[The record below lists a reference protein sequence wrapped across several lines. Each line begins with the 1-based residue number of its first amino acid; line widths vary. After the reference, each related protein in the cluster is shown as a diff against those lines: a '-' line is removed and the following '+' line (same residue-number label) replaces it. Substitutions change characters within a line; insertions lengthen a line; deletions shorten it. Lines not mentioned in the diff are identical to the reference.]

1 MWYYGKN
8 INFIESYKKG
18 LKILAKLKK
27 ELEDNP
33 KRIETYMKYMGFEGP
48 EGTIDYITNKIE
60 EHIKNKKN
68 ESTKN

>member
-1 MWYYGKN
+1 MTYIIAHLPKL
-8 INFIESYKKG
+8 EE
-18 LKILAKLKK
+18 LKK
-27 ELEDNP
+27 QLEDNP

-48 EGTIDYITNKIE
+48 DGTIDYITNKIE

>member
-1 MWYYGKN
+1 MTY
-8 INFIESYKKG
+8 IIAHLPTLEE
-18 LKILAKLKK
+18 LKK
-27 ELEDNP
+27 QLEENP

-60 EHIKNKKN
+60 EYIKNKKN

>member
-1 MWYYGKN
+1 MTY
-8 INFIESYKKG
+8 
-18 LKILAKLKK
+18 ILAHLPKLEELKK
-27 ELEDNP
+27 QLENNP
-33 KRIETYMKYMGFEGP
+33 KQIETYMKYMGFEGP

>member
-1 MWYYGKN
+1 MTYIIAHLPKL
-8 INFIESYKKG
+8 EE
-18 LKILAKLKK
+18 LKK
-27 ELEDNP
+27 QLENNP
-33 KRIETYMKYMGFEGP
+33 KQIETYMKYMGFEGP

>member
-1 MWYYGKN
+1 MTYITARLPKL
-8 INFIESYKKG
+8 EE
-18 LKILAKLKK
+18 LKK

-33 KRIETYMKYMGFEGP
+33 EKIETYIKYMGFEGP

>member
-1 MWYYGKN
+1 MTYITKHLPSLG
-8 INFIESYKKG
+8 E
-18 LKILAKLKK
+18 LKK

-33 KRIETYMKYMGFEGP
+33 EKIKYYIKYQGFEGP

>member
-1 MWYYGKN
+1 MTYITAHLPKL
-8 INFIESYKKG
+8 EE
-18 LKILAKLKK
+18 LKK
-27 ELEDNP
+27 QLENNP
-33 KRIETYMKYMGFEGP
+33 KQIETYMKYMGFEGP

>member
-1 MWYYGKN
+1 MTY
-8 INFIESYKKG
+8 IIAHLPTLED
-18 LKILAKLKK
+18 LKK
-27 ELEDNP
+27 QLEENP

>member
-1 MWYYGKN
+1 MTYITKHLPSL
-8 INFIESYKKG
+8 EE
-18 LKILAKLKK
+18 LKK

-48 EGTIDYITNKIE
+48 DGTIDYITQKIE

>member
-1 MWYYGKN
+1 MTY
-8 INFIESYKKG
+8 IIAH
-18 LKILAKLKK
+18 LPILEELKK
-27 ELEDNP
+27 QLEDNP

-48 EGTIDYITNKIE
+48 EGTIDYITQKME

>member
-1 MWYYGKN
+1 MTY
-8 INFIESYKKG
+8 ITAHLPTLEE
-18 LKILAKLKK
+18 LKK

-33 KRIETYMKYMGFEGP
+33 KKIETYMKYMGFEGP

-60 EHIKNKKN
+60 EHSKNKKN

>member
-1 MWYYGKN
+1 MTY
-8 INFIESYKKG
+8 ITAHLPTLEE
-18 LKILAKLKK
+18 LKK
-27 ELEDNP
+27 ELENNP

>member
-1 MWYYGKN
+1 MTYITKHLPSL
-8 INFIESYKKG
+8 EE
-18 LKILAKLKK
+18 LKK

>member
-1 MWYYGKN
+1 MTY
-8 INFIESYKKG
+8 ITAR
-18 LKILAKLKK
+18 LPILEELKK

-33 KRIETYMKYMGFEGP
+33 KKIETYIKYMGFEGP
-48 EGTIDYITNKIE
+48 EGTIDYITKKIE

>member
-1 MWYYGKN
+1 MTYIIAHLPKL
-8 INFIESYKKG
+8 EE
-18 LKILAKLKK
+18 LKK
-27 ELEDNP
+27 QLEENP

-48 EGTIDYITNKIE
+48 DGTIDYITKKIE

>member
-1 MWYYGKN
+1 MTYITAHLPKL
-8 INFIESYKKG
+8 ED
-18 LKILAKLKK
+18 LKK
-27 ELEDNP
+27 ELEENP

>member
-1 MWYYGKN
+1 L
-8 INFIESYKKG
+8 EE
-18 LKILAKLKK
+18 LKK
-27 ELEDNP
+27 ELEENP
-33 KRIETYMKYMGFEGP
+33 EKIKTYMKYMGFEGP

>member
-1 MWYYGKN
+1 MTYITAHLPKL
-8 INFIESYKKG
+8 EE
-18 LKILAKLKK
+18 LKK

-48 EGTIDYITNKIE
+48 EGTIDYITQKIE